1 MTKTRF
7 VDIDPHVDKA
17 NEECG
22 VFGIFNNDNLDSVA
36 ITHDALYGLQHRGQ
50 ISAGITVNNGGNF
63 STIKELGMVSE
74 VFPEKVLKKLQS
86 GKITVGHVRYTSSL
100 SLDRAAN
107 QPLVLRYKEGSIA
120 ISSNGSI
127 TNFPEIRKELE
138 RGGAIFQSNSNAE
151 LMAYVIATE
160 RCSTDNLEDAVLN
173 SMKKLDGAYST
184 VICAPSRLIAF
195 RDIYGFRPLCI
206 GKLQNS
212 YVFSSES
219 CVFDS
224 IGAEFVRDVK
234 PGEMV
239 VVNDEGVK
247 SYMLESEPVKT
258 SLCLFEYVYLARPD
272 SVIDGVSVHTAR
284 IRAGELLYKEYPI
297 EADMVCGV
305 PDSGIIAAEGYA
317 KASNIPYGMGF
328 MKNKFIGRK
337 VGTGMDKK
345 KRLMQTKLTAL
356 KSNVEG
362 KRIIVIDDSIVRGE
376 TSKHIVKLL
385 KDAGAKEVHML
396 VSSPP
401 FVFPCYFGIEISDEK
416 NLIANKMT
424 KEQIREEIGADS
436 LGYLSVESVR
446 EIAKDANIDLCDGCF
461 TKNFSAK
468 VPTTFFVDKY
478 ANKISNK
485 YK

>member
-1 MTKTRF
+1 MTKY
-7 VDIDPHVDKA
+7 VNIDERLDKA
-17 NEECG
+17 NDECG
-22 VFGIFNNDNLDSVA
+22 VFGIYNNDCLDTIA

-50 ISAGITVNNGGNF
+50 VSAGITVNKDGNF

-74 VFPEKVLKKLQS
+74 VFTDKVLQKLQS
-86 GKITVGHVRYTSSL
+86 GKITVGHVRYTLSQ

-127 TNFPEIRKELE
+127 TNFPEIRKDLE

-160 RCSTDNLEDAVLN
+160 RCSTDDLEQAVLN
-173 SMKKLDGAYST
+173 AMKKLEGAYST
-184 VICAPSRLIAF
+184 VICAPTRLIAF
-195 RDIYGFRPLCI
+195 RDKFGFRPLCM
-206 GKLQNS
+206 GKLKNS

-234 PGEMV
+234 PGEMLV
-239 VVNDEGVK
+239 VDEDGLH
-247 SYMLESEPVKT
+247 SYMMETEPVKT

-272 SVIDGVSVHTAR
+272 SVIDGVSVHSAR
-284 IRAGELLYKEYPI
+284 LKAGELLFKEYPI

-362 KRIIVIDDSIVRGE
+362 KRIIVIDDSIIRGE
-376 TSKHIVKLL
+376 TSQHIVNLL
-385 KDAGAKEVHML
+385 RDAGAKEVHML

-401 FVFPCYFGIEISDEK
+401 FVFPCYFGIDINDKE
-416 NLIANKMT
+416 NLIANRMT
-424 KEQIREEIGADS
+424 KEQICAEIGADS

-446 EIAKDANIDLCDGCF
+446 EIAKDADIDLCDGCF

-478 ANKISNK
+478 ANKISK
-485 YK
+485 K

>member
-1 MTKTRF
+1 MTKTKF
-7 VDIDPHVDKA
+7 VDIDPHTDKL

-22 VFGIFNNDNLDSVA
+22 VFGIFNNDDLDTVA

-74 VFPEKVLKKLQS
+74 VFPDKVLKKLSS
-86 GKITVGHVRYTSSL
+86 GKITVGHVRYTSSQ

-127 TNFPEIRKELE
+127 TNFPEIRKDLE

-173 SMKKLDGAYST
+173 SMKKLEGAYST
-184 VICAPSRLIAF
+184 VICAPTRLIAF
-195 RDIYGFRPLCI
+195 RDVYGFRPLCI

-234 PGEMV
+234 PGEMLV
-239 VVNDEGVK
+239 VDGDGLH
-247 SYMLESEPVKT
+247 SYMMETKPVKT

-272 SVIDGVSVHTAR
+272 SVIDGVSVHSAR
-284 IRAGELLYKEYPI
+284 LKAGELLFKEYPI

-362 KRIIVIDDSIVRGE
+362 KRIIVIDDSIIRGE
-376 TSKHIVKLL
+376 TSQHIVNLL
-385 KDAGAKEVHML
+385 RDAGAKEVHML

-401 FVFPCYFGIEISDEK
+401 FVFPCYFGIDINDKE
-416 NLIANKMT
+416 NLIANRMT
-424 KEQIREEIGADS
+424 KEQICAEIGADS

-446 EIAKDANIDLCDGCF
+446 EIAKDADIDLCDGCF

-478 ANKISNK
+478 ANKISK
-485 YK
+485 K

>member
-1 MTKTRF
+1 MTKYVT
-7 VDIDPHVDKA
+7 IDKRLDKA
-17 NEECG
+17 NDECG
-22 VFGIFNNDNLDSVA
+22 VFGIYNNDNLDTVA

-50 ISAGITVNNGGNF
+50 ISAGITVNKDGNF

-74 VFPEKVLKKLQS
+74 VFTDKVLQKLQS
-86 GKITVGHVRYTSSL
+86 GKITVGHVRYTLSQ

-127 TNFPEIRKELE
+127 TNFPEIRKDLE

-160 RCSTDNLEDAVLN
+160 RCSTDDLEQAVLN
-173 SMKKLDGAYST
+173 AMKKLDGAYST
-184 VICAPSRLIAF
+184 VICAPTRLMAF
-195 RDIYGFRPLCI
+195 RDKFGFRPLCM
-206 GKLQNS
+206 GKLKNS

-224 IGAEFVRDVK
+224 IGAEFIRDVK
-234 PGEMV
+234 PGEMLV
-239 VVNDEGVK
+239 VDEDGLH
-247 SYMLESEPVKT
+247 SYMMETEPVKT

-284 IRAGELLYKEYPI
+284 LKAGELLFKEYPI

-362 KRIIVIDDSIVRGE
+362 KRIIVIDDSIIRGE
-376 TSKHIVKLL
+376 TSQHIVNLL
-385 KDAGAKEVHML
+385 REAGAKEVHML

-401 FVFPCYFGIEISDEK
+401 FVFPCYFGIDINDK
-416 NLIANKMT
+416 DNLIANRMT
-424 KEQIREEIGADS
+424 REQICAEIGADS
-436 LGYLSVESVR
+436 LGYLSVERVR
-446 EIAKDANIDLCDGCF
+446 EIAKDADIDLCDGCF

-478 ANKISNK
+478 ANKISK
-485 YK
+485 K

>member
-1 MTKTRF
+1 MTKTKF
-7 VDIDPHVDKA
+7 VDIDPHTDKL

-22 VFGIFNNDNLDSVA
+22 VFGIFNNDDLDTVA

-74 VFPEKVLKKLQS
+74 VFPDKVLKKLSS
-86 GKITVGHVRYTSSL
+86 GKITVGHVRYTSSQ

-127 TNFPEIRKELE
+127 TNFPEIRKDLE

-173 SMKKLDGAYST
+173 SMKKLEGAYST
-184 VICAPSRLIAF
+184 VMCAPTRLIAF
-195 RDIYGFRPLCI
+195 RDVYGFRPLCI

-224 IGAEFVRDVK
+224 IGADFVRDVK

-239 VVNDEGVK
+239 VVTDDGIQ
-247 SYMLESEPVKT
+247 SYMVDSEPVKT

-272 SVIDGVSVHTAR
+272 SIIDGVSVHTAR
-284 IRAGELLYKEYPI
+284 IRAGELLFKEYPI
-297 EADMVCGV
+297 NADMVCGV

-385 KDAGAKEVHML
+385 RDAGAKEVHML

-401 FVFPCYFGIEISDEK
+401 FVFPCYFGIEICDEE
-416 NLIANKMT
+416 NLIANKMD
-424 KEQIREEIGADS
+424 KEQIREAIGADS

-446 EIAKDANIDLCDGCF
+446 QIAKDADIDLCDGCF
-461 TKNFSAK
+461 TRNFSAK

-478 ANKISNK
+478 ANKLSEK